1 MTNQTCR
8 LQRNLINHF
17 HLLNDAFSDMLFTL
31 LQSARLVSGVI
42 ENNYQRLGESLRGVR
57 VSEPNVEFRSI
68 QNGDVLRKRLDDCVG
83 NI

>member
-42 ENNYQRLGESLRGVR
+42 ENNYQRLGESLRD
-57 VSEPNVEFRSI
+57 SEFESRTQTSNSEALDS
-68 QNGDVLRKRLDDCVG
+68 KRRCPSLG
-83 NI
+83 G